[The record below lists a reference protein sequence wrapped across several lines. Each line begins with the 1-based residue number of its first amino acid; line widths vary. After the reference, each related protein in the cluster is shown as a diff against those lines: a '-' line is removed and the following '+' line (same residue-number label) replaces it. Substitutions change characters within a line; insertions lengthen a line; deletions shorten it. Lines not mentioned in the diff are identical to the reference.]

1 MQTKTGNSSMTPASV
16 PASTFPH
23 DGLQAGKG
31 RKPFPF
37 LLKLLLV
44 MVFLPAIES
53 KPERCVY
60 VTYEHFIGVG
70 SSMSQK
76 AQDNHSQLPA
86 CNKWFGEF
94 PKTAFFF
101 FPLQS
106 DIFGL
111 EKTDNLHFQ
120 ETPRRCSQSCPSG
133 VFVEMK
139 RKLVAQG
146 PLCLIISASCFITV
160 TVCVPR

>member
-1 MQTKTGNSSMTPASV
+1 MGDVTPAEVLLDCTKEKGEGFMQTKTGNSSMTPASV

-44 MVFLPAIES
+44 MVFVPAIES

-101 FPLQS
+101 LS
-106 DIFGL
+106 
-111 EKTDNLHFQ
+111 
-120 ETPRRCSQSCPSG
+120 TP
-133 VFVEMK
+133 
-139 RKLVAQG
+139 
-146 PLCLIISASCFITV
+146 I
-160 TVCVPR
+160 